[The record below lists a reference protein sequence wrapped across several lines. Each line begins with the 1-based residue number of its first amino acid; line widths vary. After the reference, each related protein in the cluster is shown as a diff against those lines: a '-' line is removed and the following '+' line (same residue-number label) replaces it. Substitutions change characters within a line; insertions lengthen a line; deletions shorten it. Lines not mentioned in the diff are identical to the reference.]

1 MDATAWPF
9 CHSPEG
15 VPCQSDHSRMFS
27 LASAVFLGCT
37 VSDPVKAHVVPSIS
51 KNFRVP
57 HSASTVKPSS
67 VLFTLFR
74 SSTNAGQH
82 RISPVTFVYAKSD
95 RWQHPSHES
104 QLSGLCALLRH
115 SHVSAI
121 PIRDHQLYYGLDS
134 LQPRCNTELQA
145 S

>member
-1 MDATAWPF
+1 MPRLGRSATAPKASLVSRITVGCFPWRHGQRSGESPRGSKHIEKFPSSPF
-9 CHSPEG
+9 CKHG
-15 VPCQSDHSRMFS
+15 Q
-27 LASAVFLGCT
+27 T
-37 VSDPVKAHVVPSIS
+37 
-51 KNFRVP
+51 
-57 HSASTVKPSS
+57 SS